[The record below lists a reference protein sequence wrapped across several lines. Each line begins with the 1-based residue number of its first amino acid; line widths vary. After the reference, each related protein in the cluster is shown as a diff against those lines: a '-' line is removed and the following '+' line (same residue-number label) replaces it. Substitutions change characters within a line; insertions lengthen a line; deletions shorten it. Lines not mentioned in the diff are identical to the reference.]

1 MIENVCYIL
10 LGFCTGYLI
19 RSILSL
25 KRSYKM
31 IKIIDEVRA
40 DVRKMRREME
50 LTYESVTTEQKRLES
65 LFLLAGDKQ

>member
-1 MIENVCYIL
+1 MDHFYYIL
-10 LGFCTGYLI
+10 LGFGLGYLI